1 MQSGVGLSQTTAS
14 RSDLSIDEMNLRRFK
29 EYMLLSDRH
38 KETTNQEESLYAAHI
53 NNGIT
58 IDDTMEYKRGLEGG

>member
-1 MQSGVGLSQTTAS
+1 
-14 RSDLSIDEMNLRRFK
+14 
-29 EYMLLSDRH
+29 MLLSDRH